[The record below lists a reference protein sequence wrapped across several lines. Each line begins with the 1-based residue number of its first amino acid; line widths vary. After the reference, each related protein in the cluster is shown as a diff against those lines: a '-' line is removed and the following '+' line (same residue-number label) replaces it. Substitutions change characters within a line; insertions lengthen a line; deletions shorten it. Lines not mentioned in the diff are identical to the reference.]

1 MSVHVGKYCF
11 GRIAVNNLTQGSE
24 TYNTFFLLAVVAVP
38 VFGMD
43 YFRIRSLALN
53 LTNFFLR
60 HEKNIATP
68 LDIQNAIIII
78 ATD

>member
-1 MSVHVGKYCF
+1 MVSTIHVGKYCF

-24 TYNTFFLLAVVAVP
+24 TYNTFFLLALVAVP

-60 HEKNIATP
+60 HEKNNASH
-68 LDIQNAIIII
+68 LDIHNEIII
-78 ATD
+78 